1 MNKLMTGA
9 LALGLAAS
17 LAACS
22 GSADPAAT
30 PSSLLNTTTFTSATT
45 TTATTTTAGA
55 STPTGADTSQSATN
69 TAPPATSQTPAVG
82 GTIDQ
87 GTPEAVMTAWV
98 NALVDAKTADICSLT
113 VIDGKIASDVGDNGQ
128 CTKSFGSLAGSLKS
142 ASSLFEGLSI
152 KGATVNG
159 NKATFEKATT
169 KPELVAQLIKALAAV
184 KIGSKWYVT
193 AP

>member
-98 NALVDAKTADICSLT
+98 NALVDAKTADICTLT
-113 VIDGKIASDVGDNGQ
+113 ALDGKIASDVEGGREK
-128 CTKSFGSLAGSLKS
+128 CTRIGSLKS